1 MYFSQILFSN
11 REQVAEPEEETDVD
25 ADVVALV
32 EADDVALELALVVA
46 DDVAEVLA
54 EDNFSTR
61 LSPLSFYL
69 EKME

>member
-1 MYFSQILFSN
+1 MLTY
-11 REQVAEPEEETDVD
+11 
-25 ADVVALV
+25 VVALV